1 MNKKVIFF
9 GLIIILLF
17 CSISFGAYTSG
28 YAEPNILIKKG
39 TYGTGVKWVQDMLN
53 HNGYSLTID
62 GAFGT
67 ATYNAVI
74 DFQKNKGLEV
84 DGIVGA
90 ATRNALKTY
99 TNTSTINAYKY
110 TTTRVNFRS
119 GPGTSYSSYGVL
131 DANTKV
137 YAYSKTSNGWMYVKY
152 NNTYGYISA
161 QYLSNNTTT
170 TSTTVNSNGLPTFN
184 RNSTDLLTIIKNCKA
199 YYANNNFYYSTAN
212 GVRTIP
218 ADKSTNYSG
227 KYYVDCS
234 SYVTWVLYE
243 YALANKNTAMK
254 NYFSYQRNSAAF
266 ASIGAAGGNSYLKV
280 VDKKNGSDYVNLSL
294 AKPGDILVSNGH
306 VEFFNSYTNPSGN
319 YVNIRVYNCGSNN
332 SIKATG
338 LTTSATLDK
347 GDITYI
353 LRVK

>member
-17 CSISFGAYTSG
+17 CSVSFGAYTSS
-28 YAEPNILIKKG
+28 YTEPNILIKKG

-62 GAFGT
+62 GAFGN

-74 DFQKNKGLEV
+74 DFQRNKGLDV
-84 DGIVGA
+84 DGIVGT

-99 TNTSTINAYKY
+99 ANTSSINAYKY
-110 TTTRVNFRS
+110 TATRVNFRS
-119 GPGTSYSSYGVL
+119 GPGTSYTSYGVL
-131 DANTKV
+131 STNTKV
-137 YAYSKTSNGWMYVKY
+137 YALSKTSNEWIYVKY

-161 QYLSNNTTT
+161 QYLNNNPILNTAQI
-170 TSTTVNSNGLPTFN
+170 NSNGLPTFN
-184 RNSTDLLTIIKNCKA
+184 RNSTNLLTIIKNCKA

-212 GVRTIP
+212 GVRSIP

-234 SYVTWVLYE
+234 SYVTWALYE
-243 YALANKNTAMK
+243 YALANGNTAMK
-254 NYFSYQRNSAAF
+254 NYFSYQRNSATF
-266 ASIGAAGGNSYLKV
+266 ASIGANGGNSYLSV
-280 VDKKNGSDYVNLSL
+280 VDKKTNSTNVDLSL

-306 VEFFNSYTNPSGN
+306 VEFFNSYTNPSEN
-319 YVNIRVYNCGSNN
+319 YINIKVYNCGSNN
-332 SIKATG
+332 SIKAPG

-347 GDITYI
+347 RDITYI
-353 LRVK
+353 LRVR